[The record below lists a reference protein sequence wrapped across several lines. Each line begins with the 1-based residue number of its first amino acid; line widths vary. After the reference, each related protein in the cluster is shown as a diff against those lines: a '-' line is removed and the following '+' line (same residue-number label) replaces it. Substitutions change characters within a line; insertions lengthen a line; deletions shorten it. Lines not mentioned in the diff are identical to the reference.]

1 VSEQGKCRS
10 LARATHARSRIA
22 QTVNATKAAATVFR
36 YADYAELQGK
46 EHAKRRSGRTRP
58 GLPMSIFACLLLG
71 AAMAGLY
78 HLLPRSHPSRP
89 FRAPLLVLGGFI
101 LAQGGLSAAIAGLGL
116 VPNGPFHDL
125 LQQLTNYD
133 GERPVVLLIG
143 SSFSEAG
150 INPDALAEVL
160 GGSGRAVAVERLAVG
175 GAPHLE
181 RLHFLKEYLA
191 RAKRK
196 PQLVLF
202 EIAGGYDNSPLYQ
215 VHQMRFTDR
224 MVAMM
229 DGSSAWWAFRWLAGA
244 DGLSLAQRAARG
256 SEILGQFA
264 LHVSHIGFLW
274 NSSPSRETT
283 TEYDNGGSPPT
294 RFSDDDAAKL
304 LEQAAAARNLKPD
317 WPADVPT
324 RWMSAFLAEEIAV
337 LQRHS
342 VERFAFYS
350 VPSMQGANVAYAR
363 RFCAAITKFACIIGE
378 DPNLLVDLGHGADW
392 YDFDHLQGAARE
404 VFTRWLGDR
413 LVETGVWP

>member
-1 VSEQGKCRS
+1 
-10 LARATHARSRIA
+10 
-22 QTVNATKAAATVFR
+22 VFR
-36 YADYAELQGK
+36 YADDAELQGK
-46 EHAKRRSGRTRP
+46 KHPERGSGRTRP
-58 GLPMSIFACLLLG
+58 DLPVSTLACLLLG

-78 HLLPRSHPSRP
+78 HLLPRTRPGRP
-89 FRAPLLVLGGFI
+89 FRAPLLALGGFI

-116 VPNGPFHDL
+116 VPKGPFHDL
-125 LQQLTNYD
+125 LQQLTDYD

-143 SSFSEAG
+143 SSFTEAG
-150 INPDALAEVL
+150 IDPDVLAEAL
-160 GGSGRAVAVERLAVG
+160 GSSGRAATVQRLAVG

-181 RLHFLKEYLA
+181 RLHYLKEYLA

-196 PQLVLF
+196 PQFVLF
-202 EIAGGYDNSPLYQ
+202 EIAGGYDSGPLYQ
-215 VHQMRFTDR
+215 VHRMRFSDR

-229 DGSSAWWAFRWLAGA
+229 DGSSAWWALHWVAGA
-244 DGLSLAQRAARG
+244 DGLSLFQRLGLG

-274 NSSPSRETT
+274 SSAPVRETDT
-283 TEYDNGGSPPT
+283 TYDSGGSLPAT
-294 RFSDDDAAKL
+294 RFSDNDTGEL
-304 LEQAAAARNLKPD
+304 LEQAAATRDLKPD

-324 RWMSAFLAEEIAV
+324 RWMSAFLAEEIAI
-337 LQRHS
+337 LRRHS

-378 DPNLLVDLGHGADW
+378 DPNLLADLRHGADW
-392 YDFDHLQGAARE
+392 HDFDHLQGAARE

-413 LVETGVWP
+413 LGEMGVWP